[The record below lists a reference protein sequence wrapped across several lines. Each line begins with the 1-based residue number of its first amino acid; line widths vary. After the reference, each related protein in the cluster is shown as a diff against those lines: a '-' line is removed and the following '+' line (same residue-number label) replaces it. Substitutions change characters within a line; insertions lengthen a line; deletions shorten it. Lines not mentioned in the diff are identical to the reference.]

1 MAETVDSCVQNNEE
15 ENLSGFYSKY
25 ESYVWKLNRLSSGK
39 TGELIS
45 TFLLALLLWTATL
58 TVTKKENLPGGN
70 LFGLFVIFS
79 CSLSLG
85 TIFSRLPFL
94 QLPNLLGM
102 LLAGLL
108 LSNIS
113 SINVVK
119 DVKNSWSIALR
130 NIALVVILIRSG
142 LELDPVALKK
152 LKRTVI
158 LLAFIPCITEALTVT
173 VAAQLLLHMP
183 WLWGLQLG

>member
-1 MAETVDSCVQNNEE
+1 MEVEQVEFGKNWRAYINFFACSFIMDSYT
-15 ENLSGFYSKY
+15 YSD
-25 ESYVWKLNRLSSGK
+25 
-39 TGELIS
+39 
-45 TFLLALLLWTATL
+45 
-58 TVTKKENLPGGN
+58 KKENLPGGN